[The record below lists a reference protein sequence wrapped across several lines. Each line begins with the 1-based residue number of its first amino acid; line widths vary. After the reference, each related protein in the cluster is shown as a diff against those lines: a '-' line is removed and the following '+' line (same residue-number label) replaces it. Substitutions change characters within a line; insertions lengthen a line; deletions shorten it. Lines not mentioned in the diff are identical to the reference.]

1 MDDEL
6 ASPSRFFS
14 MDGKPG
20 GGKEVEGGGG
30 NYRKIFG
37 QLIDSF

>member
-20 GGKEVEGGGG
+20 GGKGERGGGG
-30 NYRKIFG
+30 EAAIIERYLGN
-37 QLIDSF
+37 